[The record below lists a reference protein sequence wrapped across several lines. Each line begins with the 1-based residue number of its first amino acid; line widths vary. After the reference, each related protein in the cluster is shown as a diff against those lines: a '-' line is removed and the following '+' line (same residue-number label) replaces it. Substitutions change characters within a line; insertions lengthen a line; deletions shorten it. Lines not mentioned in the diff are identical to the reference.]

1 MKEKWPL
8 KLKTW
13 NFNSLSDRIITFW
26 YYQDSGR
33 LIADKVLNTG
43 LLEIHELDAQGYGQE
58 RIVPQPTKEVA
69 VRYIGFLFANF
80 SLK

>member
-13 NFNSLSDRIITFW
+13 NFNSLSDRIITFC

-33 LIADKVLNTG
+33 LIADEVLYTG
-43 LLEIHELDAQGYGQE
+43 LQEIHELDAQG
-58 RIVPQPTKEVA
+58 
-69 VRYIGFLFANF
+69 
-80 SLK
+80 

>member
-13 NFNSLSDRIITFW
+13 NFNTLSDRIITFL

-33 LIADKVLNTG
+33 LIADEVLYIG
-43 LLEIHELDAQGYGQE
+43 LQEIHELDAQG
-58 RIVPQPTKEVA
+58 
-69 VRYIGFLFANF
+69 
-80 SLK
+80 

>member
-33 LIADKVLNTG
+33 RIADEVLYTG
-43 LLEIHELDAQGYGQE
+43 LLEMQELPDLSEWYRPNVVIPGRGKKG
-58 RIVPQPTKEVA
+58 PQVNYVK
-69 VRYIGFLFANF
+69 
-80 SLK
+80 